1 MIPLK
6 EIYYE
11 DINVGDEIPALQKTI
26 TREQIFDYAD
36 ASGDYNPI
44 HVDEESGKKAGLGGI
59 IAHGLLSFA
68 FITQLMTDWL
78 PDPMNLKKIWARFVN
93 MVRPGEEFT
102 IHGWVREK
110 YSRDGLNYVEC
121 ELISEN
127 QEGRKAIVG
136 KATAILPSKSP

>member
-1 MIPLK
+1 MSLLK

-11 DINVGDEIPALQKTI
+11 DVNVGDEIPALKKTI
-26 TREQIFDYAD
+26 TSEQILDYAD

-44 HVDEESGKKAGLGGI
+44 HVDEEFGKKAGLGGI

-102 IHGWVREK
+102 IKGKVKEK
-110 YSRDGLNYVEC
+110 YTKDGLNYVDC
-121 ELISEN
+121 ELTSEN
-127 QEGRKAIVG
+127 QKGEKAIIG
-136 KATAILPSKSP
+136 RATAVLPSKTG

>member
-1 MIPLK
+1 MK
-6 EIYYE
+6 ELYYE
-11 DINVGDEIPALQKTI
+11 DINVGDEIPALRKKI
-26 TREQIFDYAD
+26 TAEQILNYAD

-44 HVDEESGKKAGLGGI
+44 HVDEEFGKKAGLGGI

-93 MVRPGEEFT
+93 MVRPGEEF
-102 IHGWVREK
+102 IIKGWVKEK
-110 YSRDGLNYVEC
+110 YTRDGLNHVEC
-121 ELISEN
+121 ELISES

-136 KATAILPSKSP
+136 KATAVLPSKTG